1 VEPGRLD
8 LRLGTSLAYGV
19 AEHLAECPDL
29 GPECNDP
36 VPPTPYHHRV
46 ELYASDVNLDV
57 AYGLT
62 TWLAAEAR
70 LTLRIVDTTPT
81 YREQD
86 GAPKLVPDDIHH
98 HDRTLVGPGDPWLVV
113 RLGGAYGKLTT
124 AARAGFTIPLGQ
136 TEPDPY
142 ALASEGKW
150 HEHTQLG
157 TGTVMPIVGAGLAY
171 DTGPVALSVSA
182 LGFFSLYQN
191 PHGFRP
197 PARFFAGIRAS
208 VPLLAGAL
216 TPFATVDLAHEANE
230 IWHGLPGLEGNTL
243 RTDLLVGAGL
253 SWELVKDFRAE
264 IVGRGRVGRFSQGVS
279 FDTPGFL
286 QLVVS
291 THLDGLGR

>member
-8 LRLGTSLAYGV
+8 LRLGTSIAYGV

-29 GPECNDP
+29 GPECRDP
-36 VPPTPYHHRV
+36 VPPTPYFHRV
-46 ELYASDVNLDV
+46 ELVASDVTLDL

-70 LTLRIVDTTPT
+70 LTLRIVDTTPA

-86 GAPKLVPDDIHH
+86 GTPKLVPDDIHH
-98 HDRTLVGPGDPWLVV
+98 HDRTIVGPGDPWLLA
-113 RLGGAYGKLTT
+113 RIGGSVGKLVT
-124 AARAGFTIPLGQ
+124 AARVGVSLPVGG

-142 ALASEGKW
+142 ALAEEGKW

-157 TGTVMPIVGAGLAY
+157 TGTVMPIVGAGLSY
-171 DTGPVALSVSA
+171 DAGPVDLAASA
-182 LGFFSLYQN
+182 IGFFSLYEN
-191 PHGFRP
+191 GHGFRA
-197 PARFFAGIRAS
+197 PARFFGGLRVS
-208 VPLLAGAL
+208 VPLLGETL
-216 TPFATVDLAHEANE
+216 TPFATLDMAHETNE

-279 FDTPGFL
+279 FDSPGFV
-286 QLVVS
+286 QLAVS
-291 THLDGLGR
+291 THVGGPGR